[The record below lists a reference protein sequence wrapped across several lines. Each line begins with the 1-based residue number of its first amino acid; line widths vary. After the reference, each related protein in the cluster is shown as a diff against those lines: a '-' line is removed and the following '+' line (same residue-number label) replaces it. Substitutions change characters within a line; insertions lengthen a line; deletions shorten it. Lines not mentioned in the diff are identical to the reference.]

1 SLLSEKLNTIILSIG
16 HQSALLNAPIKEL
29 AAQSNDPHHRTD
41 MLNSD
46 GILELLRGIR
56 DGISNETNVMH
67 EMMTHLVQGMDN
79 QSDLLNE
86 KLSALALRSNSR
98 VAIVGGPC
106 TYLFSIEIRCVF
118 RVGDPQSNA

>member
-1 SLLSEKLNTIILSIG
+1 MLSEKLNTIILSIG

-106 TYLFSIEIRCVF
+106 TYLLSIEIRCVF

>member
-1 SLLSEKLNTIILSIG
+1 
-16 HQSALLNAPIKEL
+16 
-29 AAQSNDPHHRTD
+29 

-106 TYLFSIEIRCVF
+106 TYLLSIEIRCVF

>member
-1 SLLSEKLNTIILSIG
+1 LLSEKLNTIILSIG

-106 TYLFSIEIRCVF
+106 TYLLSIEIRYVF